1 LEIQGVSMAV
11 ADPKTVTQLL
21 NAAQEGDLGASAQL
35 LPLVY
40 DELRRLA
47 RMRLTQEP
55 SGQTLQP
62 TALVHEAFLRLV
74 GMEDQRWDS
83 RAHFFGAA
91 ARAMRQI
98 LIDRARH
105 KAAEKHGGNR
115 DRVDMDESALAIAAP
130 SIDLLALDEALSKLE
145 SRDARKAKIV
155 ELRYFAGFNEEET
168 AKILGVTART
178 IQREWRYIRT
188 WLHREIA
195 GGEG

>member
-1 LEIQGVSMAV
+1 MTE
-11 ADPKTVTQLL
+11 ADPKTVTRLL
-21 NAAQEGDLGASAQL
+21 NASRDGDLQATAQL

-47 RMRLTQEP
+47 RARLAQEP
-55 SGQTLQP
+55 AGQTLQP

-74 GMEDQRWDS
+74 GAEDQRWDS

-98 LIDRARH
+98 MIDRARH
-105 KAAEKHGGNR
+105 KAAEKHGG
-115 DRVDMDESALAIAAP
+115 DRARVALDESKIAISAP
-130 SIDLLALDEALSKLE
+130 SIDLLALDEALNKLE
-145 SRDARKAKIV
+145 ARDARKARIV

-168 AKILGVTART
+168 AQILGVTSRT

-195 GGEG
+195 GFGA

>member
-1 LEIQGVSMAV
+1 MAE
-11 ADPKTVTQLL
+11 ADTKTVTWLL

-47 RMRLTQEP
+47 RARLSHERP
-55 SGQTLQP
+55 GQTLQP

-74 GMEDQRWDS
+74 GTEDQRWDS

-98 LIDRARH
+98 LIDRARR
-105 KAAEKHGGNR
+105 KAAEKHGGDR
-115 DRVDMDESALAIAAP
+115 DRVDMDDSEIAIAAP
-130 SIDLLALDEALSKLE
+130 SIDLLALDEALDKLE
-145 SRDARKAKIV
+145 SQDARKAKIV

-168 AKILGVTART
+168 AKILGVTSRT